1 MLGKLAK
8 ALLVCT
14 SIAPVLFTLAFIEF
28 RDGNFWFGGARYVLI
43 ASLLAVVCWAVL
55 HAADRQLQVVP
66 FKISSASTADKEV
79 LGFLLTYVIPLLFAG
94 TGANA
99 TTLDVGT
106 ITFLILL
113 FGFVVWGT
121 HAYDFNPLMGVLGFH
136 FYEVTNSQGI
146 SYVLIS
152 RKHIVNVKDVG
163 CVVQL
168 TEYVV
173 LEKSENN

>member
-14 SIAPVLFTLAFIEF
+14 SIAPVLFTVAFIEF
-28 RDGNFWFGGARYVLI
+28 REGNFWFSGARYVLI
-43 ASLLAVVCWAVL
+43 ATLLALVCWAIL
-55 HAADRQLQVVP
+55 HAASKQLQVLP

-79 LGFLLTYVIPLLFAG
+79 LGFLLAYVIPLLFGG
-94 TGANA
+94 TTNFS
-99 TTLDVGT
+99 LDLETVGFV
-106 ITFLILL
+106 IVL
-113 FGFVVWGT
+113 FAFVVWGT

-152 RKHIVNVKDVG
+152 RKHIVNVKDVTQ
-163 CVVQL
+163 VVQL

-173 LEKSENN
+173 MEKRS

>member
-14 SIAPVLFTLAFIEF
+14 SIAPVLFTLAFIEY
-28 RDGNFWFGGARYVLI
+28 RGGNFWFAGARYVLI
-43 ASLLAVVCWAVL
+43 ASLLALVCWAVL
-55 HAADRQLQVVP
+55 QAADRQLQIIP
-66 FKISSASTADKEV
+66 FKIQSASTADKEV
-79 LGFLLTYVIPLLFAG
+79 LGFLLTYIIPLLFSNSETSGVSLDFG
-94 TGANA
+94 TTA
-99 TTLDVGT
+99 
-106 ITFLILL
+106 FLIVL

-121 HAYDFNPLMGVLGFH
+121 HAYDFNPLMGALGFH

-152 RKHIVNVKDVG
+152 RKHIVNVKDV
-163 CVVQL
+163 CEVVQL

-173 LEKSENN
+173 LEKRKNN